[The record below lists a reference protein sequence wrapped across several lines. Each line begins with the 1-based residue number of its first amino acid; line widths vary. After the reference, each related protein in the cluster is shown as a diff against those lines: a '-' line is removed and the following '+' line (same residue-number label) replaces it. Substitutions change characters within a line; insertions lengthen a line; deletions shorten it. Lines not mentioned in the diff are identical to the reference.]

1 MSKGQKRMSINSRS
15 KGVRK
20 EGKYA
25 TQPANE
31 TEVNTITLGDM
42 ALEKAVRNQ
51 NRHLKEGA
59 Q

>member
-1 MSKGQKRMSINSRS
+1 MSINSRS